1 MKVHILVCDW
11 FEGLLPDFVP
21 SFPSLFMEMFDAV
34 QEGLTYQLYNVPEGE
49 FPSSLN
55 RSDLYLIAGSR
66 AGAYEPLPWIEQAIR
81 FVQRAAEAN
90 IRLTGTCF
98 GHQLIAQ
105 ALGGK
110 VEPAPQGWGAG
121 ARCSTVI
128 HPAAT
133 SYLPDGLLCLLYNH
147 NDQVVHLPPAAERIA
162 TSEFCPNEALR
173 IGPRILTFQGH
184 PEYNLPYMRHVI
196 DIASHVE
203 EEVKEAARNSL
214 GIPVLHHLEVARWM
228 INL

>member
-11 FEGLLPDFVP
+11 FEGLLPEFVP

-49 FPSSLN
+49 LPSSLN
-55 RSDLYLIAGSR
+55 RNDLYLIAGSR
-66 AGAYEPLPWIEQAIR
+66 AGTYEPLPWIEQAIR
-81 FVQRAAEAN
+81 FVQRAAEAD

-105 ALGGK
+105 ALGGQ
-110 VEPAPQGWGAG
+110 VQPAPQGWGAG
-121 ARCSTVI
+121 ARCATVT

-133 SYLPDGLLCLLYNH
+133 PYLSDGLLCLLYNH
-147 NDQVVHLPPAAERIA
+147 NDQVVALPPAAERIA
-162 TSEFCPNEALR
+162 TSKFCPNEALC

-196 DIASHVE
+196 DIASHVD
-203 EEVKEAARNSL
+203 EEVKEAARKSL
-214 GIPVLHHLEVARWM
+214 DVPMLHHLEVARWM